1 MSGIKYPNN
10 RLKQLR
16 QAHDLSLR
24 ALSEKTGVDFATIS
38 FCEKGQRNFSANSI
52 KVLSEFFGVSSDYL
66 LGKSPEEMFNDFVD
80 YLRNDFMVETSY
92 SDGDVTQLLSPAVP
106 EPVRTKIEI
115 LLLLRGIDSKTS
127 LDMIL
132 EFAKMRTAHDD
143 FSKSVGDDE

>member
-66 LGKSPEEMFNDFVD
+66 LGKSPEEMFNDIVD
-80 YLRNDFMVETSY
+80 SLRNDFMVETSY
-92 SDGDVTQLLSPAVP
+92 SDGDVTQSLSPAVP

-143 FSKSVGDDE
+143 FSKPVGDDE